1 MPVRPVHLLPLVLA
15 VGSTSAQAASA
26 PKDADRT
33 TVEQQSSRSCENPTM
48 DQQIEALM
56 DHHGIPGVS
65 VALVD
70 HGNICLSHYGVASR
84 ESSTDAAV
92 NDDTLF
98 EIGSVS
104 KTFTAALGAWVQQ
117 GGAFSLSDSAASIEP
132 DFEGR
137 PVGEVS
143 MLELA
148 TYTAGGFPLQFPA
161 GVDDA
166 NIHDYFLNWQP
177 DFAAGTKRLYSN
189 PSIGLFGLLAAQS
202 EGVSFAELMQD
213 SVLPTLGLDAT
224 WLAVPDDQASRYAQG
239 YNGDDQP
246 VRVNPG
252 PLDAQ
257 AYGIKTTARDM
268 ARFVQANIDA
278 HQGNEGNQD
287 DQRMAQALLA
297 THQGYA
303 AVGEMQQG
311 LGWES
316 YALPTTLDTLQNGTT
331 AEMALEPQPVTMLEP
346 SGEPQPQR
354 WYHKTGSTGGFGAYA
369 AFMPARQQGIV
380 ILANKR
386 YPNGERVEAAWRILE
401 TLEQ

>member
-1 MPVRPVHLLPLVLA
+1 MPVRPVHLLPLVFA
-15 VGSTSAQAASA
+15 VGTTSAQAASA
-26 PKDADRT
+26 PKDADRS
-33 TVEQQSSRSCENPTM
+33 TVEQQSSRSCESPTM

-84 ESSTDAAV
+84 ESSTGAAV

-143 MLELA
+143 MVELA

-166 NIHDYFLNWQP
+166 TLHDYFVNWQP

-202 EGVSFAELMQD
+202 EGSSFAELMQD
-213 SVLPTLGLDAT
+213 SVLPSLGLDAT
-224 WLAVPDDQASRYAQG
+224 WLTVPDDQARHYAQG

-252 PLDAQ
+252 PLDTQ
-257 AYGIKTTARDM
+257 AYGIKTTARDL

-278 HQGNEGNQD
+278 YQGSQD

-303 AVGEMQQG
+303 TVGEMQQG
-311 LGWES
+311 LAWES

-369 AFMPARQQGIV
+369 AFMPAHELGIV

-401 TLEQ
+401 ALEQ